1 MHPPTAA
8 QKQHSENYKKLTDFA
23 TSIIEQKNLLNQKL
37 SNDLLLVCECEGDI
51 FQISATWTVGNVPL
65 FEINMYV
72 QDLEIH
78 RYTVWPNRQPII
90 GYNEVK
96 SILFSE
102 SIRHGLY
109 NIQRSMLHL
118 EL

>member
-1 MHPPTAA
+1 MKPATAT

-37 SNDLLLVCECEGDI
+37 SNDLLLVCEADENS
-51 FQISATWTVGNVPL
+51 FKISASWSVGSVSL

-72 QDLEIH
+72 QDLEIYK
-78 RYTVWPNRQPII
+78 YTVWPTKQPII
-90 GYNEVK
+90 GYNELK

-102 SIRHGLY
+102 AIRHGLY

-118 EL
+118 EI